1 MTSLPNANLP
11 RSIMIAT
18 PMYGGQCSGLYVQGL
33 LLTMARCQALGIG
46 VSWCQITNEAL
57 ITRARNELVR
67 LFLGSGDDVLVF
79 IDADHGFDGDAIP
92 ALIAGGHDIAC
103 GICPK
108 KEVNWDSV
116 RRAAAAGRL
125 DELADHAGSFVVNP
139 LGLGPAVPDAQG
151 YIEIRHGGTGVMAI
165 RRRVFELM
173 APHVPTYR
181 ASAQLDATTGQP
193 LHPLVHEFF
202 ATSIDEHG
210 VLLSEDY
217 HFCENWRR
225 LGGRVFA
232 QPFLRFTHVGP
243 HIFAGDITKSG
254 ANMK

>member
-1 MTSLPNANLP
+1 
-11 RSIMIAT
+11 MIAT

-33 LLTMARCQALGIG
+33 LLTMQRLQQLGVG

-67 LFLGSGDDVLVF
+67 LFLASGDDVLVF

-92 ALIAGGHDIAC
+92 TLIAGGHDIAC

-116 RRAAAAGRL
+116 RRAAMAGRI

-139 LGLGPAVPDAQG
+139 LGTGPAVPDAQG
-151 YIEIRHGGTGVMAI
+151 FIEIRHGGTGVMAI
-165 RRRVFELM
+165 RRRVFETM
-173 APHVPTYR
+173 APHVPRYR
-181 ASAQLDATTGQP
+181 PSAQRDVATGAWI
-193 LHPLVHEFF
+193 HPPVSEFF

-217 HFCENWRR
+217 HFCEAWRR
-225 LGGRVFA
+225 LGGQVFA

-243 HIFAGDITKSG
+243 HVFAGDISKSG